1 MRVFVTGASGH
12 VASAVIPELLS
23 AGHSVTGLA
32 RSDRSAAV
40 VQSLGAEVR
49 RGDLDD
55 LDGLGAAAGQ
65 ADGIIH
71 LAFNHEQQ
79 SSGDLDG
86 AVAADLRGIK
96 AIGAALAGTG
106 KPFVST
112 NATAGMVLV
121 GFEGQLTENDT
132 LPGGP
137 RIDAENTVIALA
149 EQGVRSS
156 VVRLPPAVHYNGRYG
171 FVSGL
176 IEIARVSGA
185 SGYVGDGGNRWP
197 SSDTR
202 DVARVYRLALESAPA
217 GARLHAVAED
227 GIPLREIAETIGR
240 RLDVPV
246 AQVAAENAEEH
257 FGYLSAFAGLDNPV
271 SSQITRDRLGW
282 APARPGLITALEQDR
297 ELGAKA
303 GVTSAASHDPH

>member
-1 MRVFVTGASGH
+1 MTWTTLMV
-12 VASAVIPELLS
+12 
-23 AGHSVTGLA
+23 
-32 RSDRSAAV
+32 
-40 VQSLGAEVR
+40 
-49 RGDLDD
+49 
-55 LDGLGAAAGQ
+55 
-65 ADGIIH
+65 
-71 LAFNHEQQ
+71 FNHEQQ
-79 SSGDLDG
+79 SSGNLDG
-86 AVAADLRGIK
+86 AVAADLRAVK

-106 KPFVST
+106 KRFIGT
-112 NATAGMVLV
+112 NATAGMVLA

-156 VVRLPPAVHYNGRYG
+156 VVRLPPAVHHNGRYG

-176 IEIARVSGA
+176 VEIARVSGT

-202 DVARVYRLALESAPA
+202 DVARIYRLALESAPA
-217 GARLHAVAED
+217 GTRLHAVVED

-246 AQVAAENAEEH
+246 AHVAAENAEEH

-282 APARPGLITALEQDR
+282 APARPGLISDLEQDL
-297 ELGAKA
+297 ELTARVGA
-303 GVTSAASHDPH
+303 TPAASRDSH